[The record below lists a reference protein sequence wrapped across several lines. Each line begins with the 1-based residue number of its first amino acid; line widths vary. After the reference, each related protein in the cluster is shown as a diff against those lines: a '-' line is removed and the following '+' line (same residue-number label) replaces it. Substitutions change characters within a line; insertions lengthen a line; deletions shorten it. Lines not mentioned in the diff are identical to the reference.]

1 MATLKKARDPPSRVK
16 RIRLGNTVFEGLNN
30 VYLFDGETTALVD
43 TGVALPEVRAEL
55 EEGLAAAGLA
65 LADVDEVYLT
75 HWHPDHAGLAGDVQ
89 AESGCEV
96 FVHEADAPLVSGAEP
111 SFLEDAAAQERVFDL
126 WGMPADAR
134 EALQSFIGGSMDDL
148 RGADADVTPVAD
160 GDRFDVNGTEL
171 EAVHLP
177 GHAAGL
183 TAFAFDAATVA
194 DEGGADVDPGESLLG
209 DGTGEQAFVGDAI
222 LPRYTPNVGGA
233 DTRVAHPLQ
242 KYAESLVRVVERDWA
257 RAHPGHRDAIAEPSR
272 RAAVILQH
280 HRERTERVVE
290 VLDEHGPCD
299 TWTVSAHLFGDLD
312 RIHILHGPGEA
323 HAHLDHLEDAGV
335 VERDGTAYRLVD
347 PDPDVDALFPETR
360 FAGAVEAETE
370 GR

>member
-1 MATLKKARDPPSRVK
+1 MK

-43 TGVALPEVRAEL
+43 TGVALPEVRTEL

-89 AESGCEV
+89 AESDCEV

-111 SFLEDAAAQERVFDL
+111 SFLEDRDAQERVFES
-126 WGMPADAR
+126 WGMPAEAR
-134 EALQSFIGGSMDDL
+134 ESLQSFIGGTMDDL
-148 RGADADVTPVAD
+148 RGADAEVTPFAD
-160 GDRFDVNGTEL
+160 GDRFEVNGTEL

-177 GHAAGL
+177 GHADGL

-194 DEGGADVDPGESLLG
+194 DEGGADVGPEESLLG
-209 DGTGEQAFVGDAI
+209 DGMGEQAFVGDAI

-242 KYAESLVRVVERDWA
+242 RYAESLVRVVERDWA
-257 RAHPGHRDAIAEPSR
+257 RVHPGHRDAIEAPSR

-280 HRERTERVVE
+280 HRERTERVID

-312 RIHILHGPGEA
+312 TIHILHGPGEA
-323 HAHLDHLEDAGV
+323 HAHLDHLEEAGV
-335 VERDGTAYRLVD
+335 VEQDGIEYRLLD
-347 PDPDVDALFPETR
+347 ANPDVDSLFPETR
-360 FAGAVEAETE
+360 FAGTVEVETE
-370 GR
+370 GH